1 MEKQELKNKIKE
13 FCENKHFENS
23 FIQECITEFIE
34 GHTELYGD
42 VISAEDLF
50 KRLEDNLDKITFAGR
65 EEAPN
70 GELGEYKGRIADTT
84 DTNEIFIYFDEADL
98 DLSETDKKMWTLYT
112 ESDKQKLLQDMQTRR
127 SEIKSTLIHELTHSA
142 YTIKDEYGIGE
153 KHIFSETGKD
163 YFSGEYRQIGGNNNN
178 IEAIVNYISSRI
190 EGKNPDEIS
199 TYQAETK
206 AIYMLAEKID
216 EKSIVQSAWVS
227 DEQQF
232 KQAYIESIWT
242 DIETGEKSYNSFQN
256 IMKKL
261 VVTRGQNIS
270 IGENTKKNEL
280 LLSEMQQ
287 ILDGKSYEL
296 ESGKFKDMKHTTRTE
311 DTISTDMPERENKL
325 SLSQRIARFFEKHK
339 PLMNISIVKNFVRR
353 QLDVLPPA
361 RNKEENNTSTLN
373 SRRNDFINE
382 ISNNGEFRKL
392 QPLQTTNERNQGLEE
407 INKQISEE
415 NER

>member
-1 MEKQELKNKIKE
+1 MEKQELKNKIIE
-13 FCENKHFENS
+13 FCKNKNFENP

-42 VISAEDLF
+42 VISTEDLF

-65 EEAPN
+65 EKAPN
-70 GELGEYKGRIADTT
+70 GELGEYKGRIADNT

-142 YTIKDEYGIGE
+142 YTIKDKYGIGE

-178 IEAIVNYISSRI
+178 VEAIVNYISSRI

-232 KQAYIESIWT
+232 KQAYLESIWA

-270 IGENTKKNEL
+270 IGENTQKNEL

-361 RNKEENNTSTLN
+361 RNQEENNASTLN

-392 QPLQTTNERNQGLEE
+392 QPLQATNERNQGLEE

>member
-361 RNKEENNTSTLN
+361 RNQKENNASTLN
-373 SRRNDFINE
+373 SRRSDFINE

-392 QPLQTTNERNQGLEE
+392 QPLQITNERNQGLEE

>member
-112 ESDKQKLLQDMQTRR
+112 ESDKQKLLQDMQTGR

-361 RNKEENNTSTLN
+361 RNQEENNASTLN
-373 SRRNDFINE
+373 SRRSDFINE

>member
-34 GHTELYGD
+34 GHTELYED

-361 RNKEENNTSTLN
+361 RNQEENNASTLN
-373 SRRNDFINE
+373 SRRSDFINE

-392 QPLQTTNERNQGLEE
+392 QTLQTTNERNQGLEE

>member
-1 MEKQELKNKIKE
+1 MEKQELKNKIIE
-13 FCENKHFENS
+13 FCKNKNFENP

-42 VISAEDLF
+42 VISTEDLF

-65 EEAPN
+65 EKAPN
-70 GELGEYKGRIADTT
+70 GELGEYKGRIADNT

-142 YTIKDEYGIGE
+142 YTIKDKYGIGE

-178 IEAIVNYISSRI
+178 VEAIVNYISSRI

-232 KQAYIESIWT
+232 KQAYLESIWA

-270 IGENTKKNEL
+270 IGENTQKNEL

-361 RNKEENNTSTLN
+361 RNQEENDVSTLN

>member
-1 MEKQELKNKIKE
+1 MEKQELKNKIIE
-13 FCENKHFENS
+13 FCKNKNFENP

-42 VISAEDLF
+42 VISTEDLF

-65 EEAPN
+65 EKAPN
-70 GELGEYKGRIADTT
+70 GELGEYKGRIADNT

-142 YTIKDEYGIGE
+142 YTIKDKYGIGE

-178 IEAIVNYISSRI
+178 VEAIVNYISSRI

-232 KQAYIESIWT
+232 KQAYIESIWA

-270 IGENTKKNEL
+270 IGENTQKNEL

-361 RNKEENNTSTLN
+361 RNQEENNASTLN